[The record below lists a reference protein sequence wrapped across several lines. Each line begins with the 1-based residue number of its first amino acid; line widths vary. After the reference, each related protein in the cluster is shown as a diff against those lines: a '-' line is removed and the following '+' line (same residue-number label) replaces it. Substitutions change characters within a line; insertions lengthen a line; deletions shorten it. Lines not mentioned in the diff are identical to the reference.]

1 MGHTQHIIIG
11 QMGES
16 TKKTGNK
23 RQVKKKKL
31 GGSPKRQMK
40 KIIEGVACGQPLN
53 AVSKSNKMSSE
64 SQH

>member
-1 MGHTQHIIIG
+1 
-11 QMGES
+11 
-16 TKKTGNK
+16 
-23 RQVKKKKL
+23 
-31 GGSPKRQMK
+31 MK